1 LLFDTPWSKT
11 IEKTLGFSTV
21 TMTFS
26 ERQSTMVFFFDLL
39 KNNCFIRVSENV
51 IYVTASKNVTARG
64 VISAKFSMF
73 FGRVVERQ
81 LINVVHRKK
90 QTDRKIYIILPKF

>member
-1 LLFDTPWSKT
+1 
-11 IEKTLGFSTV
+11 
-21 TMTFS
+21 M
-26 ERQSTMVFFFDLL
+26 
-39 KNNCFIRVSENV
+39 SENV